1 MKLILDIKILWNV
14 DFAAQTNCIIMIYI
28 SHISYIIHIN
38 DIIYIFIYILVMY
51 LGIFW
56 IT

>member
-14 DFAAQTNCIIMIYI
+14 DFAAQTNYIIMIYI

-38 DIIYIFIYILVMY
+38 DIIYICIYIWVMY
-51 LGIFW
+51 LGILW
-56 IT
+56 IP

>member
-38 DIIYIFIYILVMY
+38 DIIYIFIYIWVMY